1 MRIQG
6 ANSDLRNV
14 VLAIIDA
21 RKADQRLSPAWI
33 ASEAMVKLDAA
44 DLQKSKPL
52 VYRAA
57 YLQLRQIA
65 RQVCRK
71 QFDQDKEEA
80 LDPAQQEMFPGL
92 QSRYPTAHSKG
103 EEPSYVLRQAM
114 TSEDVIF
121 NVNRLRR
128 DGKTKLGRANA
139 LEAWWKTKEAET
151 KKAKAISSAA

>member
-1 MRIQG
+1 
-6 ANSDLRNV
+6 
-14 VLAIIDA
+14 
-21 RKADQRLSPAWI
+21 
-33 ASEAMVKLDAA
+33 MVKVVAA
-44 DLQKSKPL
+44 VVQDSKTL
-52 VYRAA
+52 FYRAA
-57 YLQLRQIA
+57 YLQLRQIT

-128 DGKTKLGRANA
+128 DGQTKPARGNA
-139 LEAWWKTKEAET
+139 
-151 KKAKAISSAA
+151 I